1 MTDFNFD
8 AVLLI
13 GFGGPTGPDEIRPFL
28 EHVLRGRPV
37 APGRIDAVAHHY
49 ELIGGRSPFNALT
62 EQQRAA
68 LEARLAEVGNPV
80 PVAMGM
86 WHVRP
91 FVHDV
96 LRELAER
103 GMRRIAGVVM
113 AAFYDRVTLQRYVAI
128 VDEALRALA
137 IADLEVQYIS
147 SPERQVGFIAANV
160 EHIRTARA
168 RLPEPLRR
176 KARLLFTAHS
186 VPTAVGE
193 NSGYVASFE
202 AAAQR
207 IAGELEIADYRCVYQ
222 SRSGA
227 PSDPW
232 LAPDV
237 CDAVREEVV
246 DGAQALV
253 LAPIGFVCDH
263 VEVLYDLD
271 IEAAQL
277 AQTLGVPLVRAA
289 TVGTHPKY
297 IDALA
302 NSLRHLHD
310 AARVER

>member
-13 GFGGPTGPDEIRPFL
+13 GFGGPTRPDEIRPFL

-37 APGRIDAVAHHY
+37 GPGRIDAVAHHY
-49 ELIGGRSPFNALT
+49 ELIGGRSPFNELT
-62 EQQRAA
+62 ELQRAA
-68 LEARLAEVGNPV
+68 LELRLAEVGHAV

-91 FVHDV
+91 FVLEV
-96 LRELAER
+96 LRDLAQR

-113 AAFYDRVTLQRYVAI
+113 AAFYDRVTLQRYAAV
-128 VDEALRALA
+128 VDEALATLA
-137 IADLEVQYIS
+137 IPDLQVQYIR

-160 EHIRTARA
+160 EHIRATRA
-168 RLPEPLRR
+168 LLSEPLRR
-176 KARLLFTAHS
+176 KSRLLFSAHS
-186 VPTAVGE
+186 VPTAIGQS
-193 NSGYVASFE
+193 SGYVASFE

-207 IAGELEIADYRCVYQ
+207 IAGELEVSDYRCVYQ

-232 LAPDV
+232 LEPDV
-237 CDAVREEVV
+237 GDALREEVSN
-246 DGAQALV
+246 GATALV

-277 AQTLGVPLVRAA
+277 AHTLGVPLLRAP

-297 IDALA
+297 VDALA
-302 NSLRHLHD
+302 NSLHDLRD
-310 AARVER
+310 AARV